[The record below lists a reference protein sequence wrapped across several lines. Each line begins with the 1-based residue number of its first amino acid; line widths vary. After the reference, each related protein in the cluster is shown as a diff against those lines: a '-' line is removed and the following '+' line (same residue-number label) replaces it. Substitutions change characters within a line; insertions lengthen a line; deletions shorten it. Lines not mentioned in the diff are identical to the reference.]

1 MKLLIAYT
9 QAGEGHRR
17 AATALYDYLQKNH
30 KELELKLV
38 DTLDY
43 SSLLFRSVYNQI
55 YTLCIT
61 RMPWMWAG
69 AYHLSRIRILR
80 PMVKHLRYFVNS
92 FNTIGFVKFLSE
104 YKPDAVVVTHFLPSA
119 VISYLKDKKRINA
132 LLISVITDYNVHPFW
147 LTSGTDIYTAPC
159 TYAKDE
165 LLSDSVPQE
174 KIRITGI
181 PVDPKFTIQ
190 YDKKLSRMKLGIPDE
205 RFTVLVATSGFGIGP
220 IEQIADLLHQDIQ
233 LLVVCGRNEKLY
245 KKLQAKAYPSA
256 KVFGFVNNMEE
267 LMAACDIF
275 ITKPGGMT
283 ITESLNMGLPMVFI
297 SAIPGQE
304 TRNAA
309 IMADY
314 GIAVIPKSLK
324 TLQETILE
332 LKIHPEKLARM
343 RENVNLI
350 KKPLASKEIS
360 ECFLPR

>member
-17 AATALYDYLQKNH
+17 AATALYNYFQKDH
-30 KELELKLV
+30 KELEVKLV

-55 YTLCIT
+55 YTMCIT

-69 AYHLSRIRILR
+69 AYHLSRIRLLR
-80 PMVKHLRYFVNS
+80 SLIQRVRYIVNS
-92 FNTIGFVKFLSE
+92 FNTVGFVKLLSE

-119 VISYLKDKKRINA
+119 VISYLKEKKRINT

-165 LLSDSVPQE
+165 LLSDNVPKE

-181 PVDPKFTIQ
+181 PVDPKFTAF
-190 YDKKLSRMKLGIPDE
+190 YDKKMSRVKLGIADE
-205 RFTVLVATSGFGIGP
+205 RFTVLLATSGFGIGP
-220 IEQIADLLHQDIQ
+220 IEEIADLLHQDVQ

-245 KKLQAKAYPSA
+245 KKLQAKNYPSA
-256 KVFGFVNNMEE
+256 KIFGFVNNMEE

-283 ITESLNMGLPMVFI
+283 ITESLNMDLPMMFI

-304 TRNAA
+304 TRNAT

-314 GIAVIPKSLK
+314 GVAVIPGKLKSLR
-324 TLQETILE
+324 ETILE
-332 LKIHPEKLARM
+332 LKNHPEKLTRM

-350 KKPLASKEIS
+350 KKPLASKEIT